1 MKKLR
6 RNVVILLS
14 TTMMLVAFMP
24 RAGIAANLG
33 NAKKSNTSKVLV
45 DGVFKKF
52 EAYTIES
59 NNYFK
64 LRDVAMVLNGT
75 R

>member
-14 TTMMLVAFMP
+14 TTMMLVVFMP
-24 RAGIAANLG
+24 RAGIAVNLG
-33 NAKKSNTSKVLV
+33 NAKPNTSKVLV

-64 LRDVAMVLNGT
+64 LRDIVMVLNGT